1 MNRGNPMVEVKL
13 TEDCMRLIS
22 QFESL
27 TGAGSRD
34 CVVDD
39 RNGRLIFVINPGDMG
54 LAIGKKGASI
64 KKASEV
70 MGKKIEVVE
79 YNSNME
85 QFLKNCFLPA
95 QVTSILFEG
104 EDDQQT
110 ATVEVRDEDRGI
122 AIGKEGKNIFKAKKL
137 ALRQYNIADVQILQ
151 KPLDDGPS
159 DDGPAYQDRMDNQP
173 ADEDGS
179 GPQ

>member
-1 MNRGNPMVEVKL
+1 MTEIVL

-22 QFESL
+22 QFERL

-34 CVVDD
+34 CVMDD
-39 RNGRLIFVINPGDMG
+39 RNNRLIFVVNPGEMG

-64 KKASEV
+64 KKAMEV

-79 YNSNME
+79 YSPSPE

-95 QVTSILFEG
+95 QVTSVVLEPS
-104 EDDQQT
+104 DDGPV
-110 ATVEVRDEDRGI
+110 AHIEVKPEDRGI

-137 ALRQYNIADVQILQ
+137 ALRQHNISDVMLVTEE
-151 KPLDDGPS
+151 
-159 DDGPAYQDRMDNQP
+159 NT
-173 ADEDGS
+173 
-179 GPQ
+179 

>member
-1 MNRGNPMVEVKL
+1 MTEIVL

-22 QFESL
+22 QFERL

-34 CVVDD
+34 CVMDD
-39 RNGRLIFVINPGDMG
+39 RNNRLIFVVNPGEMG

-64 KKASEV
+64 KKAMEV

-79 YNSNME
+79 YSPSPE

-95 QVTSILFEG
+95 QVTSVVIE
-104 EDDQQT
+104 ESDDG
-110 ATVEVRDEDRGI
+110 AVAHIEVKPEDRGI

-137 ALRQYNIADVQILQ
+137 ALRQHNIADVMLVT
-151 KPLDDGPS
+151 
-159 DDGPAYQDRMDNQP
+159 
-173 ADEDGS
+173 DEAA
-179 GPQ
+179 

>member
-1 MNRGNPMVEVKL
+1 MGEVIL

-34 CVVDD
+34 CVMDE
-39 RNGRLIFVINPGDMG
+39 RNARLIFVINPGDMG

-79 YNSNME
+79 YNSNAG
-85 QFLKNCFLPA
+85 QFIKNCFLPA
-95 QVTSILFEG
+95 QVTSLVFEG
-104 EDDQQT
+104 EPGQQSVQ
-110 ATVEVRDEDRGI
+110 VEVRDEDRGI
-122 AIGKEGKNIFKAKKL
+122 AIGKDGKNIFKAKKL
-137 ALRQYNIADVQILQ
+137 SLRQHDIADVQILQ
-151 KPLDDGPS
+151 KPVDD
-159 DDGPAYQDRMDNQP
+159 QP
-173 ADEDGS
+173 ADEQS
-179 GPQ
+179 QV

>member
-1 MNRGNPMVEVKL
+1 
-13 TEDCMRLIS
+13 
-22 QFESL
+22 
-27 TGAGSRD
+27 
-34 CVVDD
+34 
-39 RNGRLIFVINPGDMG
+39 MG

-79 YNSNME
+79 YNSNVE

-104 EDDQQT
+104 EDDQKT
-110 ATVEVRDEDRGI
+110 ATIEVRDEDRGI

-137 ALRQYNIADVQILQ
+137 ALRQHNIADVQILQ
-151 KPLDDGPS
+151 KPMDG
-159 DDGPAYQDRMDNQP
+159 QP
-173 ADEDGS
+173 AGELDNA
-179 GPQ
+179 

>member
-1 MNRGNPMVEVKL
+1 MVEVTL

-34 CVVDD
+34 CVLDE
-39 RNGRLIFVINPGDMG
+39 RNSRLIFVINPGDMG

-64 KKASEV
+64 KKASEA

-79 YNSNME
+79 YNSNPE
-85 QFLKNCFLPA
+85 QFIKNCFLPA

-104 EDDQQT
+104 EPDQQT

-122 AIGKEGKNIFKAKKL
+122 AIGKDGKNIFKAKKL
-137 ALRQYNIADVQILQ
+137 SLRQHNITDVQILQ
-151 KPLDDGPS
+151 KP
-159 DDGPAYQDRMDNQP
+159 MDEVP
-173 ADEDGS
+173 ADEQS
-179 GPQ
+179 QL

>member
-1 MNRGNPMVEVKL
+1 MAEVRL

-34 CVVDD
+34 CVIDE
-39 RNGRLIFVINPGDMG
+39 RNDRLIFVVNPGDMG

-79 YNSNME
+79 YNNNPE
-85 QFLKNCFLPA
+85 QFIKNCFLPA
-95 QVTSILFEG
+95 QVITLTFEG
-104 EDDQQT
+104 EPGAQSV
-110 ATVEVRDEDRGI
+110 TVDVRDEDRGI
-122 AIGKEGKNIFKAKKL
+122 AIGKDGKNIFKAKKL
-137 ALRQYNIADVQILQ
+137 AQRQHDIADVQILQ
-151 KPLDDGPS
+151 KQTGESDPL
-159 DDGPAYQDRMDNQP
+159 
-173 ADEDGS
+173 S
-179 GPQ
+179 GE

>member
-1 MNRGNPMVEVKL
+1 MVEVKL

-39 RNGRLIFVINPGDMG
+39 RNERLIFVVNPGDMG

-64 KKASEV
+64 KKASDV

-79 YNSNME
+79 YNSNPE

-95 QVTSILFEG
+95 KVTSIVFSG
-104 EDDQQT
+104 EEDARS
-110 ATVEVRDEDRGI
+110 ATVDVSDEDRGI
-122 AIGKEGKNIFKAKKL
+122 AIGKNGKNIFKAKKL
-137 ALRQYNIADVQILQ
+137 AQRQHNIADVQILQ
-151 KPLDDGPS
+151 KPGEEPV
-159 DDGPAYQDRMDNQP
+159 AQP
-173 ADEDGS
+173 ED
-179 GPQ
+179 Q

>member
-1 MNRGNPMVEVKL
+1 
-13 TEDCMRLIS
+13 
-22 QFESL
+22 
-27 TGAGSRD
+27 
-34 CVVDD
+34 VDD
-39 RNGRLIFVINPGDMG
+39 RNERLIFVINPGDMG

-79 YNSNME
+79 YNNNAE

-95 QVTSILFEG
+95 QVTSILFEEG
-104 EDDQQT
+104 EDDQKT

-137 ALRQYNIADVQILQ
+137 ALRQHNIADVQILQ
-151 KPLDDGPS
+151 KPLEG
-159 DDGPAYQDRMDNQP
+159 AA
-173 ADEDGS
+173 ADEQDNL
-179 GPQ
+179 

>member
-1 MNRGNPMVEVKL
+1 MVEVKL

-39 RNGRLIFVINPGDMG
+39 RNARLIFVINPGDMG

-79 YNSNME
+79 YNSNVE
-85 QFLKNCFLPA
+85 QFIRNCFLPA
-95 QVTSILFEG
+95 QVTSIVFEG
-104 EDDQQT
+104 EPEQQT
-110 ATVEVRDEDRGI
+110 ATVEVRDDDRGI
-122 AIGKEGKNIFKAKKL
+122 AIGKDGKNIFKAKKL
-137 ALRQYNIADVQILQ
+137 ALRQHNIQDVQILQ
-151 KPLDDGPS
+151 KPADGV
-159 DDGPAYQDRMDNQP
+159 A
-173 ADEDGS
+173 ADTQGRL
-179 GPQ
+179 

>member
-1 MNRGNPMVEVKL
+1 MVEVKL

-39 RNGRLIFVINPGDMG
+39 RNERLIFVVNPGDMG

-79 YNSNME
+79 YNSNPE

-95 QVTSILFEG
+95 KVTSIEFSG
-104 EDDQQT
+104 EEDARSAIVD
-110 ATVEVRDEDRGI
+110 VSDEDRGI
-122 AIGKEGKNIFKAKKL
+122 AIGKNGKNIFKAKKL
-137 ALRQYNIADVQILQ
+137 AQRQHDIADVQILQ
-151 KPLDDGPS
+151 KPGDE
-159 DDGPAYQDRMDNQP
+159 PAAQP
-173 ADEDGS
+173 VED
-179 GPQ
+179 Q

>member
-1 MNRGNPMVEVKL
+1 MSEIVL

-22 QFESL
+22 QFERL

-34 CVVDD
+34 CVIDD
-39 RNGRLIFVINPGDMG
+39 RNNRLIFVVNTGEMG

-64 KKASEV
+64 KKAMDV

-79 YNSNME
+79 YSPSPE

-95 QVTSILFEG
+95 QVTGIEFGESEEG
-104 EDDQQT
+104 QV
-110 ATVEVRDEDRGI
+110 AHIEVRPEDRGI

-137 ALRQYNIADVQILQ
+137 ALRQHNIADVMLVT
-151 KPLDDGPS
+151 
-159 DDGPAYQDRMDNQP
+159 
-173 ADEDGS
+173 DEAA
-179 GPQ
+179 